1 VLLEY
6 IGYIFLYFYVIAGL
20 VWIIKYGINS
30 YQFNIM
36 RKKTKLSQESL
47 SYKKELNQF
56 LDEIGITS
64 IEKE

>member
-1 VLLEY
+1 VTLLEY
-6 IGYIFLYFYVIAGL
+6 IGYIFLYFYVIAGFFL
-20 VWIIKYGINS
+20 IIKYGINS
-30 YQFNIM
+30 NQFKIINA
-36 RKKTKLSQESL
+36 RTFRSQ

>member
-1 VLLEY
+1 VAIFEY
-6 IGYIFLYFYVIAGL
+6 IGYIFLYFYVIVGFF
-20 VWIIKYGINS
+20 WIIKHGINS
-30 YQFNIM
+30 NQFNIINT
-36 RKKTKLSQESL
+36 RTFRNQ

>member
-1 VLLEY
+1 VTLLEY
-6 IGYIFLYFYVIAGL
+6 IGYIFLYFYVIAGFFL
-20 VWIIKYGINS
+20 IIKYGTNSNQFKIINART
-30 YQFNIM
+30 F
-36 RKKTKLSQESL
+36 RSQ